1 MKCYDLK
8 IAKPTGEGK
17 AFWRTIGTVFMA
29 DSVELVG
36 ANGKPAT
43 FVIDYPKANGIIV
56 PRQAKKS
63 TDDSTN
69 EPENTN
75 DHQGNDDVPF

>member
-17 AFWRTIGTVFMA
+17 AFWRTIGTVFLPDNA
-29 DSVELVG
+29 EISHPD
-36 ANGKPAT
+36 GKPAT

-56 PRQAKKS
+56 PRGKKEDK
-63 TDDSTN
+63 T
-69 EPENTN
+69 
-75 DHQGNDDVPF
+75 